1 MRGNDR
7 FAVAAPSEASAKRGV
22 FSVAC
27 FAAFIFSLL
36 VGIDATLVQSE
47 ALAQP
52 AATCK
57 TPAVRASI
65 TDLKARI
72 DRYRH
77 RINVLDSEIRPLEKL
92 LDEQTKAAFK
102 KNGTDHDDN
111 TVQTYYKLSRKRIDR
126 EQLDKTLDR
135 LIDELDKLESLPD
148 CKVEAPPE
156 VKLYH
161 VGTRYKPEPEV
172 RQDIGS
178 TIKPFHPFFALAVGG
193 DRSKTNFDVE
203 PPFDVNGSGFVFA
216 ISGGGLFDIPGT
228 PTSVGARIGWLGG
241 NTTGSIEN
249 PSTGFL
255 YDVKRSSA
263 FYQEALLQFSI
274 NPEILQKPLMRL
286 CAAICRQ
293 KRPHTFV
300 FAPKAVAGLKASK
313 NRLSRDFRRSSIFD
327 FCNSICQ

>member
-1 MRGNDR
+1 M
-7 FAVAAPSEASAKRGV
+7 
-22 FSVAC
+22 
-27 FAAFIFSLL
+27 
-36 VGIDATLVQSE
+36 
-47 ALAQP
+47 
-52 AATCK
+52 
-57 TPAVRASI
+57 RASI

-203 PPFDVNGSGFVFA
+203 PPFGVNGSGFVFA

-228 PTSVGARIGWLGG
+228 PTSVGARVGWLGG

-274 NPEILQKPLMRL
+274 NPGNSTRPPTMFPFVTASAGIAEFKLQFHGTSGAFQVTDSPTITGFTGTIGFGIPIYQTLSDGTL
-286 CAAICRQ
+286 A
-293 KRPHTFV
+293 V
-300 FAPKAVAGLKASK
+300 FTEARIIKTDSFDIKLPSRFQSKYQSTNVTAG
-313 NRLSRDFRRSSIFD
+313 FRYRW
-327 FCNSICQ
+327 